1 MVKKGMKPDV
11 FHAVGRGFRLFLARR
26 NHKDRLFIKLFH
38 DKKKLLE
45 LYNALNGTNYTNP
58 DDLEITTIDDVVY
71 LGMKNDC
78 SFIIGE
84 YVNLYEQQ
92 STFCRNMP
100 LRGLIYLAGIYQS
113 YVAQHE
119 FNLYGSRLIPLP
131 TPRYVVFY
139 NGTEE
144 RPEREVM
151 RLSEAFAGTEPCLEF
166 TAEVININKGKNP
179 GLMKQCRTLEGYSV
193 FIGKVRE
200 LQEEGFVLDE
210 AVDEACK
217 YCIENDYLKDFLLK
231 HRNEVRKVLL
241 TEYDAKKQR
250 KLDMRDARAEG
261 REEGRREGEEAGRE
275 AALRERDF
283 ERINWMMKKV
293 AKGWSLEMMA
303 DALEV
308 EPESLAAMYEAVKAA
323 GPECGAKSVYERM
336 RRQV

>member
-1 MVKKGMKPDV
+1 MVKKGMKPVV

-38 DKKKLLE
+38 DKRKLLE

-78 SFIIGE
+78 SFIIGD

-100 LRGLIYLAGIYQS
+100 IRGLIYLSGIYQG
-113 YVAQHE
+113 YIARNE
-119 FNLYGSRLIPLP
+119 FNLYGSQMILLP

-144 RPEREVM
+144 RPEREVL
-151 RLSEAFAGTEPCLEF
+151 RLSEAFAGEDACLEF
-166 TAEVININKGKNP
+166 TAEVININKGKNLE
-179 GLMKQCRTLEGYSV
+179 LMKQCRTLEGYSV

-200 LQEEGFVLDE
+200 FQEAGASLDE
-210 AVDEACK
+210 AVDNACV
-217 YCIENDYLKDFLLK
+217 YCIENDFIKDFLLK

-250 KLDMRDARAEG
+250 KLDIRDA
-261 REEGRREGEEAGRE
+261 REEGRE
-275 AALRERDF
+275 L
-283 ERINWMMKKV
+283 ERINWVMKMIK
-293 AKGWSLEMMA
+293 KGWSLEMLA
-303 DALEV
+303 DVLEV
-308 EPESLAAMYEAVKAA
+308 EPESLRAMYEAAKAA
-323 GPECGAKSVYERM
+323 GPECSAKDVYARIHGKER
-336 RRQV
+336 